1 MKKSDFMVAF
11 CYNVQPEGYDPEFD
25 GEKYAEFDSRE
36 TVETIYNSLLDL
48 GYVVTP
54 IEFRNGFIEQLRQLK
69 PDLVFNI
76 VEGIQGADREAQAP
90 AIYEYLG
97 LRYTG
102 SRPMGHALALDKVM
116 AKRVMEHYG
125 VRTAPFCVFDEPI
138 TSFNQSH
145 MKFPMIIK
153 PSCEGSSVGIDNNA
167 KVDDIKAL
175 IFRVNY
181 VIETYKQPALVEQ
194 FIEGREFNQ
203 AIIGNKNP
211 ILFPI
216 VEIDYSYLPKGVNKF
231 SSYEVKTSLDDP
243 ESTICPANITE
254 EEAQRIGQAT
264 LGAYRAL
271 GILDYA
277 RMDLRMDNEGN
288 IYILEVNSIP
298 GIAPGEEENN
308 SMPKAVRE
316 YGWTYTQM
324 IGAIVDTALERY
336 GIVFEEEE
344 ETTISQMVDTRHI
357 PPTLNGR

>member
-11 CYNVQPEGYDPEFD
+11 CYNVQPKGYDPEFD
-25 GEKYAEFDSRE
+25 GEQYAEFDSRE

-48 GYVVTP
+48 GYLVTP

-76 VEGIQGADREAQAP
+76 VEGFRGSDREAQAP
-90 AIYEYLG
+90 AMYEYLG

-102 SRPMGHALALDKVM
+102 SKPMGHALALDKTM
-116 AKRVMEHYG
+116 AKRVMEHFG
-125 VRTAPFCVFDEPI
+125 VRTAPFCVFDDFIE
-138 TSFNQSH
+138 SFHQPH
-145 MKFPMIIK
+145 MKFPMIVK

-167 KVDDIKAL
+167 KVSNKKDLIK
-175 IFRVNY
+175 RVNY

-216 VEIDYSYLPKGVNKF
+216 VEIDYSYLPEGIHKF
-231 SSYEVKTSLDDP
+231 SSYEVKTALDDP
-243 ESTICPANITE
+243 DSTICPANITE
-254 EEAQRIGQAT
+254 EETTRISEAT

-277 RMDLRMDNEGN
+277 RMDLRMDSDGN
-288 IYILEVNSIP
+288 VYILEVNSIP
-298 GIAPGEEENN
+298 GIAPGEKENN
-308 SMPKAVRE
+308 SMPKAVQV

-324 IGAIVDTALERY
+324 IGAIIDAALERY
-336 GIVFEEEE
+336 NISLESE
-344 ETTISQMVDTRHI
+344 ETPISQIMTERYVN
-357 PPTLNGR
+357 PTMNGK

>member
-11 CYNVQPEGYDPEFD
+11 CYNVQPEGYDPDID
-25 GEKYAEFDSRE
+25 GDKYAEFDSRD
-36 TVETIYNSLLDL
+36 TVEAIYNSLLEL
-48 GYVVTP
+48 GYLVTP
-54 IEFRNGFIEQLRQLK
+54 IEFRNGFIEQLRQLR

-76 VEGIQGADREAQAP
+76 VEGFQGADREAQAP

-102 SRPMGHALALDKVM
+102 SKPMGHSLALDKIM

-125 VRTAPFCVFDEPI
+125 VRTARFCVFEDYI
-138 TSFNQSH
+138 SSFHQPN
-145 MKFPMIIK
+145 MKFPMIVK

-167 KVDDIKAL
+167 KVHNKKEVIA
-175 IFRVNY
+175 RVNY
-181 VIETYKQPALVEQ
+181 VIENYNQPALVEE
-194 FIEGREFNQ
+194 FIDGREFNQ

-216 VEIDYSYLPKGVNKF
+216 VEIDYSYLPKGIHKF
-231 SSYEVKTSLDDP
+231 SSYEVKTELDDP
-243 ESTICPANITE
+243 SSTICPAKLTKQERQKIE
-254 EEAQRIGQAT
+254 QGT

-277 RMDLRMDNEGN
+277 RMDLRMDKRGN
-288 IYILEVNSIP
+288 VFILEVNSIP
-298 GIAPGEEENN
+298 GIAPGEKENN

-324 IGAIVDTALERY
+324 IGAIVDAALERY
-336 GIVFEEEE
+336 GITFDLEE
-344 ETTISQMVDTRHI
+344 ETFEATQSQEFRSFI
-357 PPTLNGR
+357 NGK